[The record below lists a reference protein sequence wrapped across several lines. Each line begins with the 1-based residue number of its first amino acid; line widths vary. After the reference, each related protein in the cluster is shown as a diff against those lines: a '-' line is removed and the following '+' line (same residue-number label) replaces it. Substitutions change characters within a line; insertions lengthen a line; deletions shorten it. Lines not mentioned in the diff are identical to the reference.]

1 MATILRALESMT
13 SPTIEEFMTPAP
25 HTIGFQQ
32 TLAAAHQLM
41 GEHGIR
47 HLPVLEGGKLVGI
60 LSQRDLHLIET
71 LLDVNPSEIEVGEA
85 MTPVPYTV
93 NPRTPLR
100 KVASEMATHKYG
112 SAVVLEKDQVVGVFT
127 TVDALRALFAL
138 LDQQRA
144 PSRRR

>member
-13 SPTIEEFMTPAP
+13 SLTIEEFMTRAP

-32 TLAAAHQLM
+32 TLAAAHQVM

-47 HLPVLEGGKLVGI
+47 HLPVLEAGKLVGI

-71 LLDVNPSEIEVGEA
+71 LTDVNPGEIEVGEA

-93 NPRTPLR
+93 SPRTPLR
-100 KVASEMATHKYG
+100 KVASQMAAHKYG

-127 TVDALRALFAL
+127 TVDALRALFAV
-138 LDQQRA
+138 LDRERA
-144 PSRRR
+144 PARRR